1 MRPDT
6 STFLAGCGLTVE
18 VPMSGVWGMFGV
30 VRTAKT
36 IAVAI
41 MLFVYVEPTPKCW
54 AQNVDL
60 SSGARMVVSRRAS
73 DGFLNVRSDPD
84 ADAKIVGRFN
94 IGDQIVTTG
103 KVVSRGSTRWYQVR
117 GGTRVGWVNGF
128 YLDKVPAVERAPAVA
143 GYRSNGLEDAGTR
156 WTLNGSTL
164 VLTVDGDVWTFRYL
178 EPRQGLVE
186 EGVRRGT
193 LLFKGRE
200 DETGL
205 IGTAY
210 RFSKRCGARAYEV
223 RGEFHPEG
231 TLTLEGAGPR
241 GLGRSCEVTQTEDYV
256 LDFHPLE

>member
-1 MRPDT
+1 
-6 STFLAGCGLTVE
+6 
-18 VPMSGVWGMFGV
+18 MSGVWGVFNA

-36 IAVAI
+36 MALAI
-41 MLFVYVEPTPKCW
+41 LLFVCAEPTPKCW
-54 AQNVDL
+54 AQNADL
-60 SSGARMVVSRRAS
+60 SSGTRMAVSRRAS
-73 DGFLNVRSDPD
+73 DGFLNVRNDPDPD
-84 ADAKIVGRFN
+84 ASIVGRLKV
-94 IGDQIVTTG
+94 GDQVVTTG

-117 GGTRVGWVNGF
+117 GGSNVGWVNGF
-128 YLDKVPAVERAPAVA
+128 YLDKVAAVERAPAVA
-143 GYRSNGLEDAGTR
+143 GYRSDGLEDAGTR

-205 IGTAY
+205 VGTAY

-223 RGEFHPEG
+223 RGEFDLDG
-231 TLTLEGAGPR
+231 TLTLAGAGPR
-241 GLGRSCEVTQTEDYV
+241 GLGRSCEVTQTEHYT
-256 LDFHPLE
+256 LGFEPER